1 LLKAYSGRAAT
12 AALLLLVGLLALAT
26 SAAAVVVP
34 SGFRDDLVLTELTEP
49 TALRFAPDGRVFVAE
64 KSGRILVF
72 DDVDDITPTVFAD
85 LRTDVYDP
93 ADRGLL
99 GLEID
104 PQFPARPY
112 VYALYTYDHLLGE
125 VAPAPKWGEPD
136 HSGDVCPKPSDETEV
151 DECPVSGRLVRLSAN
166 EGGNGDHAVT
176 DGLGKPLQ
184 KTLVEDW
191 CQQFSSHSVGD
202 LRFGP
207 GGALY
212 ASGGDGAS
220 FYDPDYGAFGWPQKN
235 TCGDPPGGVGA
246 NLTPPSAEGGA
257 LRSQDLRTHGDPTGL
272 DGTVIRIDP
281 DTGAGLAGNP
291 LAGSGDANERR
302 IVAFGFRNPFRFA
315 IDPATG
321 EVYTGNV
328 GWNTYEEIDRFPS
341 VPATAYNSGWP
352 CYEGP
357 GPQPSYQALE
367 LSLCKGLYAESGA
380 AEASQPFFL
389 YRHGQSVIPEDGCPP
404 TTGSAISGLTVYRGD
419 QFPAA
424 YDGALFFADPVR
436 GCIYVMPPDDG
447 RPDPLATE
455 TFLSE
460 GGLYPG
466 VDLEVGPDGAL
477 YYVKLFGS
485 TEGGTIHRISYD
497 PHAPVARL
505 GADKRWGDAPLQVQ
519 FDAGASTDPDGDP
532 LTYRWDLDGDGKF
545 EAAATGAK
553 RSTTFNGDENVEVS
567 VLVSDDEGKSNVAR
581 LTVYPDDTPPQPA
594 IDEPSPQLLWGVGQ
608 EIEFAGHADDN
619 EEDGE
624 EVPEDGLYWKLRLYH
639 CPGACHAHPRQ
650 VFPATDSGSFI
661 APDHDYPSHL
671 ELSLTATDERGL
683 STTTAVQIY
692 PRTVDLRIESEPPG
706 LTVGAGLLS
715 QPTPYSMRVI
725 EGSHLLLTAPPNALV
740 SGALVPWTGWS
751 DGGERVHTI
760 VAADSDTYRATYKGP
775 EVERPKPS
783 GPPQTRLRKRPK
795 REGTAT
801 TARFVFNSNPPG
813 ARFQCWLDGGPYKKC
828 RSPRVYRNLKPG
840 KHVFRARAVEA
851 GATDPTPVV
860 FKWSVTP
867 PR

>member
-1 LLKAYSGRAAT
+1 MLKASSGRAAT
-12 AALLLLVGLLALAT
+12 AALLLLVSLLALAA
-26 SAAAVVVP
+26 SAAASVVP

-72 DDVDDITPTVFAD
+72 DDVDDITPTVFVD

-112 VYALYTYDHLLGE
+112 VYALYTYDHLLGDP
-125 VAPAPKWGEPD
+125 APAPKWGEPD
-136 HSGDVCPKPSDETEV
+136 HSGDVCPKPSEETEV
-151 DECPVSGRLVRLSAN
+151 DECPVSGRLVRLSA
-166 EGGNGDHAVT
+166 NGDHAVT

-235 TCGDPPGGVGA
+235 ICGDPPGGVGVA
-246 NLTPPSAEGGA
+246 LMPPSAEGGA
-257 LRSQDLRTHGDPTGL
+257 LRSQDARTHGDPTGL

-291 LAGSGDANERR
+291 MAGSADANERR

-321 EVYTGNV
+321 EIYTGNV

-367 LSLCKGLYAESGA
+367 LNLCKGLYAESGP
-380 AEASQPFFL
+380 AEASMPFFL
-389 YRHGQSVIPEDGCPP
+389 YRHGESVIPEDGCPP
-404 TTGSAISGLTVYRGD
+404 TTGSAVSGLTVYRGT
-419 QFPAA
+419 QFPDA

-505 GADKRWGDAPLQVQ
+505 SADKRWGDAPLQVQ
-519 FDAGASTDPDGDP
+519 FDAGGSTDPDGDP
-532 LTYRWDLDGDGKF
+532 LTYHWDLDGDGDF
-545 EAAATGAK
+545 EAAAGPAK
-553 RSTTFNGDENVEVS
+553 RTTTFNGDENVEVS

-581 LTVYPDDTPPQPA
+581 LTIYPDDTPPEPA
-594 IDEPSPQLLWGVGQ
+594 IDAPSPQLLWGVGQ
-608 EIEFAGHADDN
+608 EIDFAGHADDA
-619 EEDGE
+619 EEAGD

-683 STTTAVQIY
+683 STTTAVEIY

-725 EGSHLLLTAPPNALV
+725 EGSHLLLTAPPSALV
-740 SGALVPWTGWS
+740 GGALVPWTSWS

-760 VAADSDTYRATYKGP
+760 VAADSDTYRATYKGT
-775 EVERPKPS
+775 EVVGPKAAA
-783 GPPQTRLRKRPK
+783 PQTRLRKRPK
-795 REGTAT
+795 LRGTAT
-801 TARFVFNSNPPG
+801 TAKFVFSSNPAG
-813 ARFQCWLDGGPYKKC
+813 ASFQCRLDAAPYKGC
-828 RSPRVYRNLKPG
+828 RSPRIYRNLKPG
-840 KHVFRARAVEA
+840 KHVFRVRAVEA

-860 FKWSVTP
+860 FKWSVTR